1 MGTWNYRLIKQT
13 GIIADRT
20 WIHYYIKE
28 VYYNR
33 KGKISGWTEKSAYPG
48 GQTPEEAMKDIELM
62 KEAFNRPV
70 LEEIDNKLVEV
81 KDS

>member
-1 MGTWNYRLIKQT
+1 MGTWNYRVIKQT

-28 VYYNR
+28 VYYNK
-33 KGKISGWTEKSAYPG
+33 KGRINEWTEKFAYPG